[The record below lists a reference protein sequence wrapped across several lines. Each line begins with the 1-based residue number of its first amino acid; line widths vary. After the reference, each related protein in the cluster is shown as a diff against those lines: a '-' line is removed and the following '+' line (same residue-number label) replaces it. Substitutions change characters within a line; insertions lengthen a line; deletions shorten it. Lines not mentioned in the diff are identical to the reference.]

1 MRSSPISS
9 RSNPWFARFRRAI
22 DEHDQEVVIEG
33 PKQVADAIA
42 GGWEA
47 IAIAGETMPE
57 RLEAGVTRLSMS
69 PSLLKALSGT
79 VRHQG
84 TFGLFRKPARS
95 LDDVFDRVGI
105 IVVLDGVQDPGN
117 VGTII
122 RLSAAFE
129 AAGVAVTPDSADP
142 YGPKSVR
149 ATSGTLFLLPV
160 AVASREAILEACRRR
175 KLPLYA
181 AAGDGSRQVI
191 PPGPA
196 VVAFGSEGRGVS
208 AELRAAATGVGVPIS
223 PTVESLNVAAAA
235 AIILHQAYE
244 LRR

>member
-9 RSNPWFARFRRAI
+9 RSNPWFVRFRRAI
-22 DEHDQEVVIEG
+22 DEHDQEVVLEG

-47 IAIAGETMPE
+47 IAIAGEVMPE
-57 RLEAGVTRLSMS
+57 GAQADVTRLSMS
-69 PSLLKALSGT
+69 PSLLNALSGT
-79 VRHQG
+79 VQHQG

-95 LDDVFDRVGI
+95 LDDVFDREGV

-122 RLSAAFE
+122 RLAAAFE

-149 ATSGTLFLLPV
+149 ATSGTLFLVPLVVSP
-160 AVASREAILEACRRR
+160 RETILAACRSRG
-175 KLPLYA
+175 LSLYA
-181 AAGDGSRQVI
+181 AAGDGELKAL
-191 PPGPA
+191 PPGRA

-208 AELRAAATGVGVPIS
+208 AELRAAAKGVSVPMS